1 MSLQAIYAHK
11 TIGIT
16 DLKRGDTRF
25 IDNLS
30 EPIAV
35 LKRDSIKAYL
45 ISEKLMA
52 YFMNMLEDL
61 ELAKIANQRIKE
73 LESGKTKTV
82 KVNIDEL

>member
-16 DLKRGDTRF
+16 DFKRGERF
-25 IDNLS
+25 IDDLS

-35 LKRDSIKAYL
+35 LKRDSVKAYL

-52 YFMNMLEDL
+52 YFMDMLEDR
-61 ELAKIANQRIKE
+61 ELAKIANQRLKE
-73 LESGKTKTV
+73 LDECTTQTIS
-82 KVNIDEL
+82 VNIDDL

>member
-16 DLKRGDTRF
+16 DLKRGDTSW
-25 IDNLS
+25 IDDIS

-45 ISEKLMA
+45 IPEKMMELIA
-52 YFMNMLEDL
+52 DYLEDIKL
-61 ELAKIANQRIKE
+61 TKIANKRLQD
-73 LESGKTKTV
+73 LEDGKTSTLAV
-82 KVNIDEL
+82 KIDDL

>member
-16 DLKRGDTRF
+16 DLKRGDTSF
-25 IDNLS
+25 INELD

-45 ISEKLMA
+45 IPEKLMA
-52 YFMNMLEDL
+52 YFMDKLEDI
-61 ELAKIANQRIKE
+61 ELSTIANQRLQE
-73 LESGKTKTV
+73 LEEGKTKAISV
-82 KVNIDEL
+82 DINDL

>member
-16 DLKRGDTRF
+16 DFKRGDTRF
-25 IDNLS
+25 IDDLS

-35 LKRDSIKAYL
+35 LKRDSVKAYL

-52 YFMNMLEDL
+52 YFMDMLEDR
-61 ELAKIANQRIKE
+61 ELTKIANQRLKE
-73 LESGKTKTV
+73 LDEGTTQTISV
-82 KVNIDEL
+82 SIDDL